1 MRVGVIGL
9 GIMGAPMA
17 RNLLRA
23 EHEIVVHGRTPARVE
38 PLVAL
43 GAAAAVSVPLP
54 TTAVVHQLFAAVEA
68 RGGGALGTQAIA
80 QALEALAGTAAS
92 S

>member
-1 MRVGVIGL
+1 MQRGDW
-9 GIMGAPMA
+9 APGFMV
-17 RNLLRA
+17 RLMQKDLR
-23 EHEIVVHGRTPARVE
+23 
-38 PLVAL
+38 LAL